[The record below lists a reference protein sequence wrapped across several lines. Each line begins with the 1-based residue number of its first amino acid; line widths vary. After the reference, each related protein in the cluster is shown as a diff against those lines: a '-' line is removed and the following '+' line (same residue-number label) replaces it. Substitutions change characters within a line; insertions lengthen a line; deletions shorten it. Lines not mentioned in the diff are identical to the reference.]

1 MKKFFLNFVLL
12 SVLILSVG
20 SVALMA
26 VPSAPQDKS
35 HGIGPVKTVE
45 LGPLNAKW
53 VAEGKGIF
61 NTQCIVC
68 HDLDQKKIGPVLR
81 NITKQRAPEFIMN
94 LLLNSAQMQKDD
106 PTIKALLKDY
116 NNLPMPDPALS
127 QPKARSVL
135 EYLRSVAK

>member
-94 LLLNSAQMQKDD
+94 LLLNSAQCKRMIRLSKLCLRNT
-106 PTIKALLKDY
+106 TIFQCPILHLV
-116 NNLPMPDPALS
+116 NQRHGRCWNTS
-127 QPKARSVL
+127 GQ
-135 EYLRSVAK
+135 